1 MKVIARELNCPVILL
16 SQMSRGIERRETKTP
31 QLSDLR
37 ESGAIEQDADIVMF
51 LYREFEEEKHASP
64 IILDLQKHRNGELA
78 RIRLSWQGEIM
89 TFTESDDQHEP
100 TPSAKPRKSQPR
112 EEESEE

>member
-1 MKVIARELNCPVILL
+1 M
-16 SQMSRGIERRETKTP
+16 
-31 QLSDLR
+31 R